1 MIDDILDQYES
12 LLNQKAD
19 LEKKC
24 EQLSLEYIREF
35 GDDIETL
42 FSLKVEVVTLKK
54 QIAFC
59 VSKSY
64 RNEAIYEYQL
74 KRYVDAELIAYRA
87 RLEELIKANKEA
99 KEDLETVTYEEER
112 KIKKIYYRIA
122 HLIHPDLH
130 PEYADSE
137 FIRELWEAAVDA
149 YKRDDYHELSITYD
163 RVLLQVGETG
173 IVLEGI
179 QEKIA
184 SVEKEIEEIK
194 GNNPYQYKF
203 ILDDP
208 EEVKSYHKELAQE
221 ITDYQEYKTKLEGD
235 LASFEIIKGGQA

>member
-59 VSKSY
+59 VRKSY

-74 KRYVDAELIAYRA
+74 KRYVDAELIAYREK
-87 RLEELIKANKEA
+87 LEELIKANKEA
-99 KEDLETVTYEEER
+99 K
-112 KIKKIYYRIA
+112 
-122 HLIHPDLH
+122 
-130 PEYADSE
+130 
-137 FIRELWEAAVDA
+137 
-149 YKRDDYHELSITYD
+149 
-163 RVLLQVGETG
+163 
-173 IVLEGI
+173 
-179 QEKIA
+179 
-184 SVEKEIEEIK
+184 
-194 GNNPYQYKF
+194 
-203 ILDDP
+203 
-208 EEVKSYHKELAQE
+208 
-221 ITDYQEYKTKLEGD
+221 
-235 LASFEIIKGGQA
+235 